1 MRRFDVEM
9 SDLQNHLLDMAGL
22 VQEMIKTAMQEL
34 VERDPKQAD
43 TIFCLEKEVNIQE
56 IIIDDKCLKLIALNQ
71 PVGIDL
77 RFITSAMRINSDLER
92 MGDEAANIGEMA
104 LDLIK
109 YPKVKSLVYIPKMVE
124 SVQNMVMDCIRA
136 FNTGDSELA
145 LSVLAKD
152 DEVDDLK
159 ERVLTNLKSL
169 ILKSSDVYTIQKAVD
184 LIFVTKSIERLGD
197 HATNISEDVI
207 FMVHGKDVRHPYSL
221 RGISKQSMGI
231 LRSHVRTTKPSS

>member
-1 MRRFDVEM
+1 MRHFDVEM

-22 VQEMIKTAMQEL
+22 VQKMIRTALQEL
-34 VERDPKQAD
+34 VGRDPKQAD
-43 TIFCLEKEVNIQE
+43 IVFCLEKEVNIQE

-71 PVGIDL
+71 PVSVDL

-92 MGDEAANIGEMA
+92 MGDEAVNISEMA

-109 YPKVKSLVYIPKMVE
+109 YPKIRSFIYIPKMVE
-124 SVQNMVMDCIRA
+124 VVQNMVIDCIRA
-136 FNTGDSELA
+136 FNTSDSELA

-152 DEVDDLK
+152 DKVDDLK
-159 ERVLTNLKSL
+159 DKVLTNLKNL
-169 ILKSSDVYTIQKAVD
+169 ILKSSDINTIQRTVD

-207 FMVHGKDVRHPYSL
+207 FMVHGKDVRHPYSSH
-221 RGISKQSMGI
+221 GVPV
-231 LRSHVRTTKPSS
+231 RSTSVLHSHARTTKPSS